1 MKTFLIAVIAVA
13 IYSGRADA
21 YPQFQMSKDQTCW
34 GCHISPAGG
43 GLLNENG
50 LNTAEAI
57 SQFGTAPEFLN
68 KLISTPDWLTLG
80 GDFRGAYGYLQTPE
94 KTFDPI
100 PMQAELYANVRFGD
114 FIVHLTA
121 GARPPEYRNESAT
134 YFWSREHYVQ
144 WQTGAGDGELFV
156 RVGRFMPVF
165 GLRFAEHPDYIR
177 RYGGTQ
183 LYSETYGAAVEFVKD
198 KYEAHVTGF
207 IKDPIIDPVAHDNGA
222 AAYAEYRLT
231 DKVAVGA
238 EGMFTRSV
246 DDQKVRGGITAKFLV
261 APNVLIQGEGQFVNQ
276 QIRGPNEAGQLEY
289 GQGGA
294 PNQLVAYLMGSWFV
308 TDPIMVDVGLGH
320 YDENI
325 RIKNLDRDCVD
336 LNVHWFTT
344 SHIEMLL
351 TGRIEVIG
359 QTNGG
364 PTGAYAFLQ
373 AHYRL

>member
-1 MKTFLIAVIAVA
+1 MKTFLIAVIAVV

-21 YPQFQMSKDQTCW
+21 YPQFQMSRDQTCR

-50 LNTAEAI
+50 LYVAEAT

-68 KLISTPDWLTLG
+68 KLIRPPDWLTLG

-94 KTFDPI
+94 KSFDPI
-100 PMQAELYANVRFGD
+100 PMQAEVYANARFGD
-114 FIVHLTA
+114 FTLHVTA
-121 GARPPEYRNESAT
+121 GARPPEYKNESST
-134 YFWSREHYVQ
+134 YFWSREHYLQ
-144 WQTGAGDGELFV
+144 WETAAAGGELFV

-165 GLRFAEHPDYIR
+165 GLRFAEHPDYTR

-231 DKVAVGA
+231 TEVSVGA
-238 EGMFTRSV
+238 EGMFTKSV
-246 DDQKVRGGITAKFLV
+246 DDQKARGGLTAKWLV
-261 APNVLIQGEGQFVNQ
+261 APSFLIQGEGQFVNQ
-276 QIRGPNEAGQLEY
+276 QIVG
-289 GQGGA
+289 GGA
-294 PNQLVAYLMGSWFV
+294 PNQLVAYIMGSWFV

-325 RIKNLDRDCVD
+325 RIKGLDRDCVD

-344 SHIEMLL
+344 SHIEMLF
-351 TGRIEVIG
+351 TGRIEMIG
-359 QTNGG
+359 QGSGG